1 MPLVFVLALC
11 PIRSKVVVCEKVIAE
26 CHGAIWIH
34 QQALL
39 PPAGTCEDH
48 IGLCQCHIASVCSDR
63 YEGTLLPTQR
73 YVQPTHHGKQVPR
86 SPAAATASHQTQC
99 LPQLHH
105 LLQCGIRLDTSDQ
118 KHIIL
123 WKEKHMYNYVC
134 MHVYVCMCVL
144 PANIVHH
151 RIIRSSVFTF
161 WLMPA
166 ASREGAGAIFNQNAH
181 FFSCNFLC
189 FKYQHLEFQFQ
200 QTFSNEWNFWPW
212 FSSIEMFYD
221 AAFMSYSV
229 RHLIHIVVAS
239 TCRLVCSIVLFNF
252 VPFFCRPSGTFCC
265 KRQQRAGGKRSAG
278 PRGERM
284 LQTPAGL

>member
-11 PIRSKVVVCEKVIAE
+11 PIRSKVVVCEKVIPE

-39 PPAGTCEDH
+39 PHAETCADH
-48 IGLCQCHIASVCSDR
+48 LGLCQCHIASVCSDR

-123 WKEKHMYNYVC
+123 WKENHMYNYIC

-166 ASREGAGAIFNQNAH
+166 ASREGAEAIFNQNAH
-181 FFSCNFLC
+181 FFFSCNFLC
-189 FKYQHLEFQFQ
+189 FNYQHLEFQFQ

-212 FSSIEMFYD
+212 FTSIEMFYD

-229 RHLIHIVVAS
+229 CHLIHVVAS

-252 VPFFCRPSGTFCC
+252 VPFFCRPPGTFCC